1 MNIFTTIYTPL
12 KKTCTLYANSVFG
25 GLMSLHFFTV
35 HASQLECCDMPDFFY
50 GSCNI
55 VDGYIWGSQI
65 QCSGQHDLVEVGSH
79 DEPLYRHS
87 GAEG

>member
-1 MNIFTTIYTPL
+1 MHIFTTIYTPF
-12 KKTCTLYANSVFG
+12 KKLFFSSLCLLG
-25 GLMSLHFFTV
+25 GLMSLHSFTV

-79 DEPLYRHS
+79 DQAL
-87 GAEG
+87 